1 MTKIGRKSGYDMND
15 FDTNSLISR
24 MFMSATLDVAV
35 LLGQIFGECKFYKK
49 PATTND
55 KTSVRCDK
63 EVDHRSN
70 RISRCIEDWLT
81 HTSLAK
87 DYFVNWQSSP
97 IVISKSVCILRFSI
111 VSGQMNPYPE
121 SIDPW
126 KKKIVS
132 GLWVPLNIENWIEST
147 GNRWNSSGNI
157 SQDSLHYRFS
167 PRFRK
172 MMNEMQCEPTGCMIF
187 VSMYNDIVW
196 EKKKETKNCVLRI
209 PKPWEEMQEDSR
221 TDIGRFLGL
230 DQKRNGTELTRFNR
244 MVNGIM
250 SLKTWWSTSVKAHIP
265 CSVDPVLSNE
275 DICEA
280 KDVEIYTSVVI
291 QTQN

>member
-1 MTKIGRKSGYDMND
+1 MWQRSWSQVKQNFKVFRR
-15 FDTNSLISR
+15 LI
-24 MFMSATLDVAV
+24 D
-35 LLGQIFGECKFYKK
+35 
-49 PATTND
+49 
-55 KTSVRCDK
+55 
-63 EVDHRSN
+63 
-70 RISRCIEDWLT
+70 T
-81 HTSLAK
+81 HTSFPK

-121 SIDPW
+121 SKDAW

-132 GLWVPLNIENWIEST
+132 GLWVPLNIRIGS
-147 GNRWNSSGNI
+147 NRRGKF
-157 SQDSLHYRFS
+157 SQDSLRYRFS
-167 PRFRK
+167 PRSRK
-172 MMNEMQCEPTGCMIF
+172 WWTKCSVNPQDESSSCQCTMK
-187 VSMYNDIVW
+187 MYGW
-196 EKKKETKNCVLRI
+196 KKETKNCVLRI
-209 PKPWEEMQEDSR
+209 PKPWEKMQEDSR

-230 DQKRNGTELTRFNR
+230 DQKRTGTELTRFNR

-291 QTQN
+291 QTQD